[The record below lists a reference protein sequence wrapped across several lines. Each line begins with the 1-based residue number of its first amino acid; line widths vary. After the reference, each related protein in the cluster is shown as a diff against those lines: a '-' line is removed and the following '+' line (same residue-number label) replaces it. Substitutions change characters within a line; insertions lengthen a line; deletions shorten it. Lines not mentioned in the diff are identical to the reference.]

1 MANLE
6 QKTWLQKYW
15 WTLLIAGIIIIVAVP
30 LLFMG
35 IISPVSMS
43 KTQGLNYGEAAYD
56 SVSSAGGYGSMP
68 RLSMQDFA
76 PEVEERQLIKTSSA
90 SLEIERGQFYE
101 AQDKVKNILTA
112 SGAFILSEN
121 FRSIG
126 EGSYTYKTN
135 TFQLKIETSKYDAV
149 VEQLKDVAEITSFQQ
164 TATDVTGAI
173 TNAGLEIEVEKARL
187 KRYEDLM
194 NRQARLEDQIT
205 LTDRIFEQERRII
218 YLEDNLKE
226 STQQVAYS
234 TISLTLTEKK
244 PALYGVAFAGWN
256 ALIKTFVGSIN
267 ALLYFI
273 SAVLPWIVGAG
284 ILYWIYRLIRKRA

>member
-56 SVSSAGGYGSMP
+56 SVGGAGYAGMP

-101 AQDKVKNILTA
+101 AQDKVKNILTS

>member
-68 RLSMQDFA
+68 RLSTQDFA